1 MSFSAVDILK
11 AKKNLEGFLYRTP
24 ITHSK
29 RLSEIT
35 GADVFTKWENLQ
47 KTRSFKLRGA
57 YNKIYSL
64 SAEERS
70 RGVIT
75 ASTGNHALAIAFV
88 AKMMGI
94 KATVIVPE
102 NTPKT
107 KVVRCRALEADVRLK
122 GSNYDESVVYCEE
135 MVSESG
141 ATYISSFDDY
151 EVIAGQGTIGCEIL
165 EEMPEIDTVVVPVG
179 GGGLISGIALW
190 MKTVAPNIRVIGAQ
204 STAAYTMYECFKAKK
219 LVDVP
224 VPPTIAEGLAGGISQ
239 MTLDLVLKYVDDIV
253 LAREEE
259 LKSAILWVLKNEG
272 QIVEGSGVVGT
283 AAILQGKIRL
293 KKGEKVVVVCSGGN
307 IDMELLNLPERREP
321 R

>member
-1 MSFSAVDILK
+1 MPFSAVDILK
-11 AKKNLEGFLYRTP
+11 AKKNLKCVLYPTP
-24 ITHSK
+24 LTHSEK
-29 RLSEIT
+29 LSEIT
-35 GADVFTKWENLQ
+35 GADVYTKWENLQ
-47 KTRSFKLRGA
+47 KTKSFKLRGA

-64 SAEERS
+64 TPEERS

-75 ASTGNHALAIAFV
+75 ASTGNHALAVAFV

-102 NTPKT
+102 NTPKI
-107 KVVRCRALEADVRLK
+107 KVKRCRVLEADVRLR
-122 GSNYDESVVYCEE
+122 GSNYDESVVYCKE

-141 ATYISSFDDY
+141 ATYISAFDDH

-165 EEMPEIDTVVVPVG
+165 EEMPETETVIVPVG
-179 GGGLISGIALW
+179 GGGLISGVALW
-190 MKTVAPNIRVIGAQ
+190 MKTVIPSVRVIGAQ

-219 LVDVP
+219 IVGVP

-239 MTLDLVLKYVDDIV
+239 MTLDLVLKFVDDIV
-253 LAREEE
+253 LVREEE

-283 AAILQGKIRL
+283 AAILQGKIRFEQ
-293 KKGEKVVVVCSGGN
+293 GEKVVVVCSGGN
-307 IDMELLNLPERREP
+307 IDMELLNLPE
-321 R
+321 